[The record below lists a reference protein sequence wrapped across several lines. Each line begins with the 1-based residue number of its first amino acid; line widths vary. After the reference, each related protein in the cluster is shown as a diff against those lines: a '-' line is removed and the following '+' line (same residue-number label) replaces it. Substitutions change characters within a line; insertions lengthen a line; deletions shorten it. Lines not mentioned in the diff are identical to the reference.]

1 MYLRGI
7 FGSILEKISNRYDVP
22 PIYVEWLALLICW
35 ILWVIFEPSPFSS
48 FDLILLIFFYIASIL
63 IYLIA
68 SVISGGN
75 LSLIKDAFKK
85 PSIAEKEF
93 QNEINDIIKEAN
105 SKKSKKK

>member
-1 MYLRGI
+1 LYLSPKG
-7 FGSILEKISNRYDVP
+7 
-22 PIYVEWLALLICW
+22 

-93 QNEINDIIKEAN
+93 QNEIDIIKEAN
-105 SKKSKKK
+105 SKKSKNFKE